1 MTPADPLAW
10 RKRAGT
16 ALLTFALLLGVRTS
30 AHAAVEVP
38 IEPSCGPGHVNVRD
52 FYDGSGDYS
61 TAFARAVSALPGG
74 GVLTVPAGSH
84 LLRRHVMVNTDGICI
99 KGDPGARVVVDPVE
113 GDLDIN
119 HYAAFI
125 ANKPAASGTGLDAVR
140 NVWVQD
146 LRIEVRKGVDGPIS
160 QGVVQY
166 NNCRD
171 CGVERSQ
178 VVWTG
183 AADIDLK
190 GRSTDGIAFSQGSS
204 GWISEVR
211 VDGMPKV
218 GILMTMGAHD
228 VLIDEV
234 ETVNS
239 GARNGAGG
247 YWGAGIALGGSS
259 RITVRSAV
267 SSGNRIAG
275 ILVGAVGGGVLGWH
289 PARDSVITD
298 CTVSG
303 NGTRSQE
310 SAGLIVN
317 SEAFATDHVDVLPEG
332 VQVDDLRSY
341 ANNGHGIYVSSGRHV
356 AIRASTVRD
365 NTDHGILVANATHG
379 EGRIADLTADV
390 SIQGSYVY
398 RNGTV
403 LGVHS
408 GSVALRAVKDVE
420 VRDSVLW
427 GAGQAG
433 NTLVL
438 MSALAGAPGPD
449 VRSSG
454 VRLSGIDVRNTL
466 TTWVGG
472 ESESGAYDIA
482 GSGSPNAYRG
492 IGLAAPLGS
501 HYTDTAGGRRYL
513 KTTGSLTATGWS

>member
-1 MTPADPLAW
+1 MTAADPVAR

-16 ALLTFALLLGVRTS
+16 ALLTLALLLGAQPPAR
-30 AHAAVEVP
+30 AAAEALAA
-38 IEPSCGPGHVNVRD
+38 PSCGPGHVDVSD
-52 FYDGSGDYS
+52 FHDGSGDYS
-61 TAFARAVSALPGG
+61 TAFARALAALPGG
-74 GVLTVPAGSH
+74 GVLSVPAGSH
-84 LLRRHVMVNTDGICI
+84 LLRRHVAVNTDGICI
-99 KGDPGARVVVDPVE
+99 KGDPGASVVVDPVE
-113 GDLDIN
+113 GDPDIN

-125 ANKPAASGTGLDAVR
+125 VNKPAASGTGLDAVR
-140 NVWVQD
+140 DVSVQD

-171 CGVERSQ
+171 CAVERSQ

-183 AADIDLK
+183 PSDIDLK

-234 ETVNS
+234 ETVGS

-259 RITVRSAV
+259 RVTVRGAV
-267 SSGNRIAG
+267 SSGNRVAG

-317 SEAFATDHVDVLPEG
+317 SEAYATDHADVVPEE
-332 VQVDDLRSY
+332 VVVDDLRSY
-341 ANNGHGIYVSSGRHV
+341 GNNGHGIYVSSGRHV
-356 AIRASTVRD
+356 TIRASSVRD

-379 EGRIADLTADV
+379 EGRIADLTTDV
-390 SIQGSYVY
+390 SIQGTYAHH
-398 RNGTV
+398 NGTV

-427 GAGQAG
+427 GDGQTG

-449 VRSSG
+449 ARSSG
-454 VRLSGIDVRNTL
+454 VLLSGIDVRNTL
-466 TTWVGG
+466 NTWEHG
-472 ESESGAYDIA
+472 ESESGAYDIT

-492 IGLAAPLGS
+492 TGLAAPPGS
-501 HYTDTAGGRRYL
+501 HYTDRATGHRYL
-513 KTTGSLTATGWS
+513 KTTGPLVATGWS